1 MNDLKGNL
9 LTLREWQ
16 GSLKEVVQ
24 NLDYLEKQ
32 LLHSA
37 HVAEEEVKCQFS
49 QLEQDFIAAVRQRK
63 NALLSEVAAARTKAL
78 KPVADCRRQIEAEIT
93 AADSAQAEGSQLLQR
108 SRDKGQPN
116 AEQTRLFC
124 RRISDFE
131 SLPEI
136 PTLLDVGTVAAAFDR
151 GAVAQWTSGV
161 LQYGTV
167 LTACPVVVTH
177 VESRPGALRVHWME
191 PEEDSAEEHEYRLQ
205 HCVGDVLAEDCRRCS
220 QFVEAYRGFECSFLV
235 RGLPEGQPQSFR
247 VACRTAT
254 AKPGA
259 HGRPSLLPRRN
270 WSITRIFAPAV
281 LPPKDK
287 AHIYRF
293 ASFVGVKEVWKGRKG
308 VRQQTSH
315 GLQANAEWEERN
327 LCYTRTH
334 EGRIATRTSQGP
346 STVLFAKEPL
356 LRSVNHNILFRFL
369 DAPPD
374 KWSKRDGVALVMG
387 KPESLLSHG
396 AVFVNMEGEIFV
408 EGHRTTTQLPSLGKG
423 SDATLDVE
431 VVSERKVRVTVGCR
445 DRQATY
451 DLRVK
456 NHDLDDTRILSTL
469 RFAAFFEEEGWKLL
483 VE

>member
-37 HVAEEEVKCQFS
+37 HVAEEEVKCHFS

-177 VESRPGALRVHWME
+177 VEPRPGALRVHWME

-247 VACRTAT
+247 VACRTAI
-254 AKPGA
+254 AKA
-259 HGRPSLLPRRN
+259 
-270 WSITRIFAPAV
+270 WSAWSP
-281 LPPKDK
+281 L
-287 AHIYRF
+287 
-293 ASFVGVKEVWKGRKG
+293 FVATTELE
-308 VRQQTSH
+308 H
-315 GLQANAEWEERN
+315 YEWEERN

-346 STVLFAKEPL
+346 STVLFSKEPL

-369 DAPPD
+369 DTPPD

-456 NHDLDDTRILSTL
+456 NHDLDDTRVLSTL

>member
-177 VESRPGALRVHWME
+177 VESRPGALRIHWME

-254 AKPGA
+254 AKA
-259 HGRPSLLPRRN
+259 
-270 WSITRIFAPAV
+270 WSAWSP
-281 LPPKDK
+281 L
-287 AHIYRF
+287 
-293 ASFVGVKEVWKGRKG
+293 FVATTELE
-308 VRQQTSH
+308 H
-315 GLQANAEWEERN
+315 YEWEERN

-374 KWSKRDGVALVMG
+374 KWSKRDGIALVMG